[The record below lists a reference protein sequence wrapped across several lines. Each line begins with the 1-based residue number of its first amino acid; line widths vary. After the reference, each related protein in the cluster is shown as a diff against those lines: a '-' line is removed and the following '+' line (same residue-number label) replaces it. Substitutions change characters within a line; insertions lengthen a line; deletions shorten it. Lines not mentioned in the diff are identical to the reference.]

1 MTSEAR
7 ALLRRGELLAAYD
20 SAVEGLR
27 DKPDSTP
34 LKHSAVLCLA
44 RAGAMERAQAEFER
58 LGLDKIKDDEDV
70 LALGGRLLKAVALE
84 KAGDER
90 RLIARAAAEK
100 YARAYRQTGGFF
112 SGINTASLLV
122 VAGRAEEAEATAH
135 QVLKSLEGAETGAG
149 EAAYYRAATRAE
161 AHLLLGDQAASEASL
176 ADALTRDPDNYTAH
190 ATTLKQLAMIL
201 EAQEA
206 DADWLDRFR
215 PPKVAHFVGHMFEA
229 GGERADAEEES
240 VRAAVNEVV
249 AAEGIGFGFGALAAG
264 ADIIMAKA
272 LLDAGAELHLVQP
285 CPDDVFVE
293 TSVRP
298 YGESWADR
306 FERCRRHATVS
317 YATGDRA
324 NFNGLDKAFSSQIAM
339 GKAILRAQFLATEAV
354 QIAVWDGKPAQ
365 CEAGTGHDVAFW
377 RQTGLRQIIL
387 PFELVRMRRA
397 HRNSGGAQRA
407 GQPFRRKLM
416 AMLFADTHGFGKL
429 GDEQV
434 LAFVQTVLGPLA
446 QCCRELPGAASH
458 FNTWGDGL
466 FLAFDKIG
474 DAARAALAL
483 QECFRSIDLAAFG
496 LPDTL
501 ALRIGCHYGPVQEHT
516 DPFLGRPNIFGN
528 QVVIASRV
536 EPETVPGSIYVTEPF
551 ASVLAASEGR
561 LFRCEY
567 VGEVEPRKGSD
578 KLLLFSLRR
587 TGQLIQDRSGRQAA
601 SAPKSSSRRAR
612 E

>member
-1 MTSEAR
+1 MT
-7 ALLRRGELLAAYD
+7 LLRRGELLAAYD
-20 SAVEGLR
+20 AAVEGLR
-27 DKPDSTP
+27 LRPDSAA
-34 LKHSAVLCLA
+34 LKHQAVLCLA
-44 RAGAMERAQAEFER
+44 RAGALERAQAEFER
-58 LGLDKIKDDEDV
+58 LGLDKFEDDEDV

-90 RLIARAAAEK
+90 RYVARAAAEK
-100 YARAYRQTGGFF
+100 YARAYRRTGGFF
-112 SGINTASLLV
+112 SGINTASMLV
-122 VAGRAEEAEATAH
+122 VAGRAKEAEATAR
-135 QVLKSLEGAETGAG
+135 QVLKSLGGAKTGAG

-161 AHLLLGDQAASEASL
+161 AHLLLGDRVASEASL
-176 ADALTRDPDNYTAH
+176 ADALTHDPDNYSAH

-215 PPKVAHFVGHMFEA
+215 PPKVAHFVGHMFKA
-229 GGERADAEEES
+229 GGGRADAEEEAIRAS
-240 VRAAVNEVV
+240 VSEVIAVER
-249 AAEGIGFGFGALAAG
+249 IGFGYGALAAG

-272 LLDAGAELHLVQP
+272 LLDAKAELHLLQP
-285 CPDDVFVE
+285 CPNDVFVK

-298 YGESWADR
+298 FGESWAAR
-306 FERCRRHATVS
+306 FEECHGHATVS

-339 GKAILRAQFLATEAV
+339 GKAILRAQSLATEAV
-354 QIAVWDGKPAQ
+354 QIAVWDGAPARR
-365 CEAGTGHDVAFW
+365 EAGTAHDVAFW
-377 RQTGLRQIIL
+377 RKTGLRQIIL
-387 PFELVRMRRA
+387 PFRLSRTRRSHKNAGSIRRA
-397 HRNSGGAQRA
+397 K
-407 GQPFRRKLM
+407 QPFRRKLM

-434 LAFVQTVLGPLA
+434 PAFVQAVLGSLA
-446 QCCRELPGAASH
+446 QCCQELPGAASH

-483 QECFRSIDLAAFG
+483 QECFRSIDLAALG

-516 DPFLGRPNIFGN
+516 DPLLGRPNIFGN

-561 LFRCEY
+561 AFRCEY

-587 TGQLIQDRSGRQAA
+587 TGQLTPDRPGRQAA
-601 SAPKSSSRRAR
+601 SAPRSS
-612 E
+612 